1 MPWLFSFQTVYYAL
15 YYLIMKSCWQFW
27 SIEKVGEASLKTFS
41 ADFMLGLP
49 LVKILLQQKHQD
61 NMKINV
67 YRGSFYTGEACQLA
81 VFVGL
86 SKARLAK
93 L

>member
-1 MPWLFSFQTVYYAL
+1 
-15 YYLIMKSCWQFW
+15 
-27 SIEKVGEASLKTFS
+27 
-41 ADFMLGLP
+41 MLGLP

-67 YRGSFYTGEACQLA
+67 YRGSFYTGDACQLA